1 MSHLD
6 QENIPA
12 VSVSVEIDTSATAES
27 SSGVNLASDCPATAF
42 SPAVQPTTA
51 ANEPAEAE
59 DVESP
64 SYKSSDGNESNVDDI
79 GEAASTPDVS
89 NEVNFADEF
98 PLSTAS
104 LLSSHQQ
111 SPSTNAES
119 ELTEKRP
126 LTPTVE
132 QLDDENHCTS
142 KKSKT
147 KTEEM
152 SHLDQENI
160 PAASVSVETDTS
172 ATAELS
178 SSVNL
183 APDCPATA
191 FLPVVHPTT
200 AANEPAET
208 EDVESSSYKSSDGN
222 ESKVDD
228 NDEAASPHEVS
239 NEVNFAEEFN
249 LSAASSS
256 SSACQQS
263 PSTNPESE
271 STAKRPLT
279 PTVEQLNDESHCISK
294 KSKSKT
300 EKMSHLDQENIP
312 AASVSVETNTSA
324 TAEPS
329 SGVNLAP
336 DCPATAFSPAVQPTT
351 AANEPVEAEDVE
363 SSSYKSSDGNES
375 KVDDI
380 GEAASTPDVSNE
392 VNFADE
398 FNLSAA
404 SSSSSAC
411 QQSPSTN
418 PESESTAKR
427 PLTPTVEQ
435 LNDESHCTSKKSK
448 KTEKLSHFNQANNL
462 FSSVSVDAEILR
474 KILANVQLRAL
485 SQSLKFSAEEENLEE
500 ENQKKQQQQPETE
513 KPNQLAIDLPLGSGE
528 FQPDYINA
536 KASDEEEVN
545 TSPPPMEHLKP
556 NEKSISPFLPLS
568 GVAESFCPFDTIV
581 QAVATSPATHV
592 VETTSNPQSTS
603 FLQEQVQQSSYD
615 SFLINPV
622 DRTPDETPKSN
633 TNIVLVLMGAAESS
647 NRDQKEENA
656 DDDKTDKVDED
667 TENEANKRKDNV
679 ADKMNEDEKKSDND
693 NDNEAD
699 KMDENEEDKNKDK
712 IDIEN
717 DNDDEAENEE
727 DDDDESYKGD
737 EDEEKDDDAE
747 KDDEGPQGDHGQ
759 SETDNDDKNDKE
771 GNDNDS
777 DRAESS
783 DQDEPKSENQPKNE
797 NSNTEEEMVM
807 DVEERSQEVNTEEQS
822 ENSPVLPFDKDNLH
836 AKTDDV
842 FSSIILS
849 TAKTVETEKIC
860 LTVPSSAEAS
870 TAEPDSDNENDK
882 NGNDNDSDNAG
893 SSYQDVPKSEKQPEN
908 KNNTKE
914 EMDINVEQ
922 KSPEVNTE
930 EQSENSSILLI
941 DKDNL
946 HLQTNDVLS
955 LLILSVVKTNENKKI
970 RSTLPSFT
978 ETITVETLKISET
991 EEKETESLRSSSDD
1005 IDVDDTAK
1013 PASPKEVS
1021 NGVNG
1026 FESGDE
1032 EDGEVLDGNKTKDD
1046 ARFSSNSELDID
1058 EPASLQEVSN
1068 EDNLADNFPLPAA
1081 SAPFSACQQS
1091 LSTNEPESESTAK
1104 RPLTPRVEQLDD
1116 ESHCTSKKSK
1126 TNTEEM
1132 SHFNQ
1137 PNIPAA
1143 SVSLET
1149 DTLTTAELSSSV
1161 NLASDCP
1168 ATAFLPAVHPTTAAN
1183 EPAEAEEVESSS
1195 YKSSDSNESKVDDND
1210 EAASPHEVSNEVN
1223 FADEFNLSAA
1233 SSSSSACQQLP
1244 STNPE
1249 SESTAKRPLTPTVE
1263 QLNDESHCIL
1273 KKSKTNTEE
1282 MSHLDQENIPAASVS
1297 VETDTSATTEPLSS
1311 VNLAPDCPATAFSPA
1326 VQPTTTANEPAEV
1339 EEVEPFSMNV
1349 EGSSSSAEV
1358 TAVISAEVSGLMA
1371 KTLEKTFS
1379 SNAVDESGDD
1389 SSGDGSDDHHH
1400 HQAATEEISHE
1411 DHQMPEAKN
1420 ADSHN
1425 NNSLLGAR
1433 SFIRAGEK
1441 LPSPAD
1447 TVVQEVLSA
1456 DEVQSLELSTAS
1468 PTDADA
1474 SSPSSSPKSPPH
1486 PPLSSSSPSS
1496 HSFIIPSN
1504 LSVQPFH
1511 PSSPLFSPLPAAPSS
1526 SSSCCILQSPSP
1538 EFILATESLRS
1549 QTTSSSLSSSSSSSS
1564 LTSVD
1569 PSILGLLSQSPPSPP
1584 SSHSLSSHPSS
1595 SSPTIPT
1602 SSSSPPPTA
1611 APKSPSSSP
1620 SFHHSSS
1627 SETSHL
1633 RPTPPLSSLKVL
1645 PVLPSQE
1652 QSNSFGN
1659 EQDKLKNKS
1668 DDENSK
1674 KKAQNILEN
1683 SSNSE
1688 FFSED
1693 KSPECELVIVEKAEL
1708 ATSSSSSLVAA
1719 ETAVPYVYQENTS
1732 PVTQESPSEMENF
1745 LQNFWET
1752 PDEQKSNDNA
1762 HITSNDEGIV
1772 VANIMPN
1779 VASCVASSSTGF
1791 QLSPPLTTTTTT
1803 TTTAVLSSAHQMNV
1817 HLSLENSTE
1826 PLKCFQSNFIN
1837 SAVLPSTTPENNV
1850 TDSGCFLEQRNSK
1863 NEIVPEAELSSS
1875 SSSAALSLKNSVFQQ
1890 ASSPA
1895 QAVEGPSDGENL
1907 DEPPIEALAIVQNE
1921 QVVVN
1926 NEEQAKQSAVN
1937 EEVDVLNLNSFFAE
1951 QCETVETE
1959 SFEVPVDRGA
1969 ILHSEYHQ
1977 QIFESTFSDM
1987 NTSHDSL
1994 SVSQSTGT
2002 TNSEDI
2008 LGIAVQAS
2016 GIISYKEQQNNSNNY
2031 GDSMSSFKH
2040 PPPLS
2045 TAFQQMPQLETQPQ
2059 LKQNHYY
2066 HHHLPLAA
2074 AQQTLRTQ
2082 QQMQQPVHQQQQ
2094 HQSSGSNVRHRNV
2107 PDLFPASAHRQQQQ
2121 QQQQQQQPQ
2130 YFPQQQ
2136 HQQQHPLS
2144 QGPSARPLDVL
2155 SHLHNSQQGSTSS
2168 HGQGSAASHQHQY
2181 GHSNGSTLGSGS
2193 NGSNGYHQHANQ
2205 SYPYYPYGAAQ
2216 GSNAGSKEQ
2225 LYQNNQYLQ
2234 YQQYQPQQKESY
2246 YSYQNNSSN

>member
-1 MSHLD
+1 MLFERATPTPRQGPLNRRPRYKGLKPRRRSGRRQGYGFARAAA
-6 QENIPA
+6 QEEEQQQQQQEEP
-12 VSVSVEIDTSATAES
+12 VEPEQEPDALIMHSEDEENNEEDDES
-27 SSGVNLASDCPATAF
+27 ETEESGSDEESDREEREENNPPPVEASNLAEPVQQAAVAAVVAGSSDDSEEDDYEDEDEEGAEEDDYEDEEGEEEQEAKESNQQRPE
-42 SPAVQPTTA
+42 PAVQNESNSSETRSKNLNAASSNELPNNANDVEDNDDDAPPDDDNFSQTSSEALDVESDVDVIGNDEEGKGKEAEEEKEDNTKNDDKEEEVDA
-51 ANEPAEAE
+51 ETANEVGDIVQTSNKKESAAVQNRKKKNAETNNEIDENVQKVDKEVNANVQDSEEDDVKEAE
-59 DVESP
+59 DNNKVDEHVQDSDNEEANVQ
-64 SYKSSDGNESNVDDI
+64 SGNEEDGEVLDGNKTEDDARFSSESEMDSD
-79 GEAASTPDVS
+79 ELAPLQEVS
-89 NEVNFADEF
+89 NEDNGLSENFILSAAL
-98 PLSTAS
+98 PLSSARQQS
-104 LLSSHQQ
+104 LLTREPESG
-111 SPSTNAES
+111 STS
-119 ELTEKRP
+119 KRP
-126 LTPTVE
+126 LTPTIE
-132 QLDDENHCTS
+132 QLNDESHCTS

-147 KTEEM
+147 NTEEM

-160 PAASVSVETDTS
+160 PAASVSVKTDTS
-172 ATAELS
+172 ATAEPS
-178 SSVNL
+178 SGVNL
-183 APDCPATA
+183 APDCLATA
-191 FLPVVHPTT
+191 FSPAVQPTT
-200 AANEPAET
+200 TANEPVET

-263 PSTNPESE
+263 LSTNPENE

-279 PTVEQLNDESHCISK
+279 PTVEQLNDESHCTSK
-294 KSKSKT
+294 KSKTKT
-300 EKMSHLDQENIP
+300 EEMSHLDQENIP

-351 AANEPVEAEDVE
+351 AANEPAEAEDVE

-398 FNLSAA
+398 FNLSAT

-568 GVAESFCPFDTIV
+568 GAAESFCPFDTIV

-679 ADKMNEDEKKSDND
+679 ADKMNEDEKKSGND

-699 KMDENEEDKNKDK
+699 KTDENEEDKNKDK

-893 SSYQDVPKSEKQPEN
+893 SSYQDVPKSEKEPEN

-955 LLILSVVKTNENKKI
+955 LLILSVVKTNETKKI

-1032 EDGEVLDGNKTKDD
+1032 EDGEVLDGNKTEDD

-1058 EPASLQEVSN
+1058 EPAPLQEVSN

-1104 RPLTPRVEQLDD
+1104 RPLTPTVEQLDD
-1116 ESHCTSKKSK
+1116 ESHCTSKKSE

-1297 VETDTSATTEPLSS
+1297 VETSTSATTEPLSS
-1311 VNLAPDCPATAFSPA
+1311 VNLAPDCPATAFSLA
-1326 VQPTTTANEPAEV
+1326 VQPTTTANEPAQV

-1511 PSSPLFSPLPAAPSS
+1511 PSSSLFSPLPAAPSS
-1526 SSSCCILQSPSP
+1526 SSFCCILQSPSP

-1564 LTSVD
+1564 SSSLTSVD
-1569 PSILGLLSQSPPSPP
+1569 PSILGLLSQSPPSLP

-1602 SSSSPPPTA
+1602 SSSPPPPTA

-1674 KKAQNILEN
+1674 KKVQNILEN

-1693 KSPECELVIVEKAEL
+1693 KSPECV
-1708 ATSSSSSLVAA
+1708 
-1719 ETAVPYVYQENTS
+1719 
-1732 PVTQESPSEMENF
+1732 
-1745 LQNFWET
+1745 
-1752 PDEQKSNDNA
+1752 
-1762 HITSNDEGIV
+1762 
-1772 VANIMPN
+1772 
-1779 VASCVASSSTGF
+1779 
-1791 QLSPPLTTTTTT
+1791 
-1803 TTTAVLSSAHQMNV
+1803 
-1817 HLSLENSTE
+1817 
-1826 PLKCFQSNFIN
+1826 
-1837 SAVLPSTTPENNV
+1837 
-1850 TDSGCFLEQRNSK
+1850 
-1863 NEIVPEAELSSS
+1863 
-1875 SSSAALSLKNSVFQQ
+1875 SV
-1890 ASSPA
+1890 
-1895 QAVEGPSDGENL
+1895 
-1907 DEPPIEALAIVQNE
+1907 
-1921 QVVVN
+1921 
-1926 NEEQAKQSAVN
+1926 
-1937 EEVDVLNLNSFFAE
+1937 
-1951 QCETVETE
+1951 
-1959 SFEVPVDRGA
+1959 
-1969 ILHSEYHQ
+1969 
-1977 QIFESTFSDM
+1977 
-1987 NTSHDSL
+1987 
-1994 SVSQSTGT
+1994 
-2002 TNSEDI
+2002 
-2008 LGIAVQAS
+2008 
-2016 GIISYKEQQNNSNNY
+2016 
-2031 GDSMSSFKH
+2031 
-2040 PPPLS
+2040 
-2045 TAFQQMPQLETQPQ
+2045 
-2059 LKQNHYY
+2059 
-2066 HHHLPLAA
+2066 
-2074 AQQTLRTQ
+2074 
-2082 QQMQQPVHQQQQ
+2082 
-2094 HQSSGSNVRHRNV
+2094 
-2107 PDLFPASAHRQQQQ
+2107 
-2121 QQQQQQQPQ
+2121 
-2130 YFPQQQ
+2130 
-2136 HQQQHPLS
+2136 
-2144 QGPSARPLDVL
+2144 
-2155 SHLHNSQQGSTSS
+2155 
-2168 HGQGSAASHQHQY
+2168 
-2181 GHSNGSTLGSGS
+2181 
-2193 NGSNGYHQHANQ
+2193 
-2205 SYPYYPYGAAQ
+2205 
-2216 GSNAGSKEQ
+2216 
-2225 LYQNNQYLQ
+2225 
-2234 YQQYQPQQKESY
+2234 
-2246 YSYQNNSSN
+2246 